1 MIVSALCLASQLSPA
16 TPLTPP
22 VTPPLTATASAIT
35 TDERPIIDIRIS
47 DSRNSNI
54 YLDTLRWLLKRSGER
69 YQLRHTDHPISSQKR
84 KVAMLL
90 NDEIDIIYAGTT
102 TELEDTLRPIRF
114 PITRGHIG
122 QRLLVINKIHQAVFR
137 QINNLADLQQHTAL
151 LGFGWPEVELF
162 SAAQMPISERVY
174 DDIFLAVNDGSRA
187 YFPRGVLEA
196 SAELTD
202 RPYLANLAIDSHL
215 LLRYKSAVFF
225 FVHPD
230 NQKLADLITREF
242 SRAYRDGSY
251 IDFFYN
257 HPGVQQALAAAQLN
271 RRTVIDIDNPFFP
284 EASNNI
290 PAQYWY
296 P

>member
-1 MIVSALCLASQLSPA
+1 
-16 TPLTPP
+16 
-22 VTPPLTATASAIT
+22 
-35 TDERPIIDIRIS
+35 
-47 DSRNSNI
+47 
-54 YLDTLRWLLKRSGER
+54 LKRSGER
-69 YQLRHTDHPISSQKR
+69 NQLCHTDHHISSQKR

-102 TELEDTLRPIRF
+102 TDLEDTLRQIRF
-114 PITRGHIG
+114 PITRGNIG
-122 QRLLVINKIHQAVFR
+122 QRLLVINKIHQPVFR
-137 QINNLADLQQHTAL
+137 QISNLADLQQRTAL

-174 DDIFLAVNDGSRA
+174 DDIFLVMNDGSRA

-202 RPYLANLAIDSHL
+202 RPYLVNLAIDAHL

-242 SRAYRDGSY
+242 SRAYLDGSY

-257 HPGVQQALAAAQLN
+257 HPGV
-271 RRTVIDIDNPFFP
+271 
-284 EASNNI
+284 
-290 PAQYWY
+290 
-296 P
+296 